1 MYAPSELLDAAPHRA
16 YRRLSVFRPGSV
28 ALSLLLMLGLEAALV
43 LYLAQVAR
51 LFGVATFELARFTRT
66 PVWLS
71 TDNFLGVPLFP
82 LVFGTIPPLNYRV
95 VLLWL
100 ASSIAAMVVLGQL
113 RRMPAPL
120 RYLITYNLLLVAG
133 SAVYLLFTGYVGYDA
148 EEFSRLYLRTV
159 VTIWLVTPLFMGLL
173 SLTLPFSPLERVG
186 LVAFTLAYDMI
197 FSAVRYV
204 AFVWAL
210 RYLGAVVMANLYL
223 FLGPLL
229 DVIYLVGIFSLFVLS
244 ATRRIGRQAAYVA

>member
-16 YRRLSVFRPGSV
+16 YRRISVFRPGSV
-28 ALSLLLMLGLEAALV
+28 ALSLLLVLGVEAALIR
-43 LYLAQVAR
+43 YLAEVAR
-51 LFGVATFELARFTRT
+51 LFGQATFELARFTRT

-71 TDNFLGVPLFP
+71 TDHFLGVPLFP

-100 ASSIAAMVVLGQL
+100 AGSVAAMIVVASL
-113 RRMPAPL
+113 RRMAAPL
-120 RYLITYNLLLVAG
+120 RYLIIYNLVLVAG
-133 SAVYLLFTGYVGYDA
+133 SAFYLLFTGHIGYDA

-186 LVAFTLAYDMI
+186 LVGLTLVYDMI
-197 FSAVRYV
+197 FSAVRYAV
-204 AFVWAL
+204 FVWL
-210 RYLGAVVMANLYL
+210 LKNLGTVVMANLYL

-229 DVIYLVGIFSLFVLS
+229 DVIYFVGIFGVFVLS
-244 ATRRIGRQAAYVA
+244 VA